1 VSGFVSVFD
10 KKFCEFCEF
19 CLTTSAV
26 HLSKPTVLGLKKSFG
41 FGDRLGLAT
50 PGHVAAVAKTDFAPI
65 FAQQSV
71 REMERTQRTPTE
83 VMEAAQKSLARLGW
97 TQPWGADADHHKT
110 EADVKKTGAAGFTFF
125 TIDPSAFVGNDAD
138 RMSESELS
146 AAVQQQY
153 NDGVWDSAAWAE
165 LYLGKSFD
173 IGALTLRFT
182 REQLFRAA
190 VKYARAIHHTAK
202 VAAAIPLSPQRGEG
216 RGEGWERHE
225 ISGPTK
231 GAGLITPHPNPLP
244 VEGRGNQTW
253 RGFEIEVSVD
263 ETDSVTSPLDHL
275 FVGLELKRR
284 KVPNVVSLAPRFIG
298 EFEKGID
305 YRGDFKKFERQ
316 LTEHVAVAKFCG
328 PYKISIHSGSD
339 KFSIYPIIGRV
350 CGDLLHLKTA
360 GTSYLEALRVVA
372 RTAPEVFA
380 EICAFCRGRFDA
392 DRKSYHISTTQA
404 EIDALRPFSHGAADE
419 ALYLDERVGR
429 QLLHVTFGSVLTQGV
444 DSKGRRFK
452 ESILDALHK
461 HPDLHLEVLETHF
474 DRHLS
479 GLSKG

>member
-1 VSGFVSVFD
+1 MN
-10 KKFCEFCEF
+10 
-19 CLTTSAV
+19 L
-26 HLSKPTVLGLKKSFG
+26 PTASVLGLKKSFG

-50 PGHVAAVAKTDFAPI
+50 PGHVASIRKTDFAPI

-71 REMERTQRTPTE
+71 REMERTQRTPTD
-83 VMEAAQKSLARLGW
+83 VMQAAQKHLAVLGW

-110 EADVKKTGAAGFTFF
+110 EADVQKTAAAGFTFF
-125 TIDPSAFVGNDAD
+125 TIDPSAYVGNDAD
-138 RMSESELS
+138 RMSEGELS
-146 AAVQQQY
+146 AAVQQQVS
-153 NDGVWDSAAWAE
+153 DGVWSSAAWDQD
-165 LYLGKSFD
+165 YLSRSFD
-173 IGALTLRFT
+173 VGSLALKFT
-182 REQLFRAA
+182 REQLQRAA

-202 VAAAIPLSPQRGEG
+202 VAAAIREACAG
-216 RGEGWERHE
+216 R
-225 ISGPTK
+225 
-231 GAGLITPHPNPLP
+231 A
-244 VEGRGNQTW
+244 
-253 RGFEIEVSVD
+253 FEIEVSVD

-284 KVPNVVSLAPRFIG
+284 RVPNVVSLAPRFIG

-305 YRGDFKKFERQ
+305 YKGDCKTFEKQ

-328 PYKISIHSGSD
+328 PYKVSIHSGSD

-372 RTAPEVFA
+372 RTSPELFA

-392 DRKSYHISTTQA
+392 DRRSYHISATQA
-404 EIDALRPFSHGAADE
+404 EVDALRPFARGAADE

-429 QLLHVTFGSVLTQGV
+429 QLLHVTFGSTLTLGA
-444 DSKGRRFK
+444 DAKGRKFK
-452 ESILDALHK
+452 PGIMEALEK
-461 HPDLHLEVLETHF
+461 NPALHLEFLEKHF

-479 GLSKG
+479 GLNRG

>member
-1 VSGFVSVFD
+1 
-10 KKFCEFCEF
+10 
-19 CLTTSAV
+19 
-26 HLSKPTVLGLKKSFG
+26 
-41 FGDRLGLAT
+41 
-50 PGHVAAVAKTDFAPI
+50 
-65 FAQQSV
+65 
-71 REMERTQRTPTE
+71 
-83 VMEAAQKSLARLGW
+83 MEAAQRSLAKLGW
-97 TQPWGADADHHKT
+97 TGPWGADADHHKT
-110 EADVKKTGAAGFTFF
+110 EADVKKTGAVGFTFF

-138 RMSESELS
+138 RMSESELA

-153 NDGVWDSAAWAE
+153 SDGVWDSIVWDE
-165 LYLGKSFD
+165 QYLGKVFD
-173 IGALTLRFT
+173 VGAMALRFT
-182 REQLFRAA
+182 REQLHHAA
-190 VKYARAIHHTAK
+190 VKYARAIHHAAK
-202 VAAAIPLSPQRGEG
+202 VARAIKEECVG
-216 RGEGWERHE
+216 
-225 ISGPTK
+225 
-231 GAGLITPHPNPLP
+231 
-244 VEGRGNQTW
+244 

-284 KVPNVVSLAPRFIG
+284 NVPNVVSLAPRFIG

-305 YRGDFKKFERQ
+305 YRGDLKKFEQQ

-328 PYKISIHSGSD
+328 PYKISVHSGSD

-380 EICAFCRGRFDA
+380 EICTFCRGRFDA

-404 EIDALRPFSHGAADE
+404 EIDALRPFSRGATDE
-419 ALYLDERVGR
+419 ALYLDERIGR
-429 QLLHVTFGSVLTQGV
+429 QLLHVTFGSVLIQGV
-444 DSKGRRFK
+444 DAKGRCFK

-461 HPDLHLEVLETHF
+461 NPDLHLEFLAKHF
-474 DRHLS
+474 EKHLS